1 MKYSPVRSRP
11 PHAWRPWPLR
21 PLFFACFTILC
32 LLLCILIE
40 LVVRGCSDDGCHVFG
55 GLSSVNLSRRT
66 NFAYNQL
73 PLVITV
79 SLGFLWAVAHHD
91 VIRLEPYFR
100 MSVPGGTTAA
110 DSIFLEYS
118 YDFGPFIPYYSMIVK
133 WAISPPINGE
143 SILIN
148 RHYVVLLSSCVLLL
162 ISFVVVPLMAGIF
175 NDTTLERRVLGHGY
189 RATIPSLGIV
199 NMSTSFT
206 YYAYNHAWHQTPLP
220 AFTNLD
226 PPYAVLP
233 VLNTT
238 ELNGGDDTWSADTTL
253 FEAALT
259 CETAGNITF
268 TDGTEMTGIITSQ
281 TGGHKAKLCDQIRTG
296 RENSDCNAYVTF
308 VTPWTSIALRV
319 SQGNGS
325 SVFMFAW
332 AAGADPKT
340 QFPGSPPPI
349 NITAIFCSTHYFSQ
363 PVRANFTVP
372 GGEIVLVDRTDVGG
386 RSPFIEVTQFEQ
398 IINAEFDVAE
408 IPEGYRNTAGDLV
421 ALGYIP
427 PLVPNTDSQLRQR
440 LGTRPTGLNRYFSI
454 PEGAAD
460 LTSYSVVYMDNVHGL
475 QALILSDRSPDNLA
489 ELLDPK
495 RLAAAYERTIQ
506 TLFALAVTVEIADSH
521 IPELVPITRHLFTRG
536 FVVSQFA
543 ARATQLSLTVVILIL
558 IVLAVKISWRPC
570 NLDGEPN
577 TLAEALRLL
586 AVSPELCA
594 KLENSEFHNQEE
606 ILEVFNKDGAR
617 YILDL
622 VPEQGPMVRAVG
634 VTDNSRLLAT
644 ASSEPPTQYQWP
656 LWIITGVGFVSCFVI
671 VGLAVA
677 LAFVFSISPAG
688 M

>member
-1 MKYSPVRSRP
+1 M
-11 PHAWRPWPLR
+11 
-21 PLFFACFTILC
+21 
-32 LLLCILIE
+32 LI
-40 LVVRGCSDDGCHVFG
+40 D
-55 GLSSVNLSRRT
+55 
-66 NFAYNQL
+66 
-73 PLVITV
+73 
-79 SLGFLWAVAHHD
+79 
-91 VIRLEPYFR
+91 
-100 MSVPGGTTAA
+100 
-110 DSIFLEYS
+110 
-118 YDFGPFIPYYSMIVK
+118 
-133 WAISPPINGE
+133 
-143 SILIN
+143 

-175 NDTTLERRVLGHGY
+175 NDTTLERLVLGHGY
-189 RATIPSLGIV
+189 RATIPPPGTV
-199 NMSTSFT
+199 TMSTSFT
-206 YYAYNHAWHQTPLP
+206 YYAYNHAWHQTQLP

-238 ELNGGDDTWSADTTL
+238 ELNVGDDTWSADTTL

-281 TGGHKAKLCDQIRTG
+281 TGGHKAKLCDQIWTDL
-296 RENSDCNAYVTF
+296 ENSDCDAYVTF

-349 NITAIFCSTHYFSQ
+349 NITAIFCATHYFSQ

-372 GGEIVLVDRTDVGG
+372 GGEIVHVDRTDVGG

-398 IINAEFDVAE
+398 IINAEFDVAG
-408 IPEGYRNTAGDLV
+408 ILEGYRNTAGDLV
-421 ALGYIP
+421 ELGYIP
-427 PLVPNTDSQLRQR
+427 TLVPNTDSQLRQR
-440 LGTRPTGLNRYFSI
+440 LGIRPASLNHYFSI

-460 LTSYSVVYMDNVHGL
+460 LTSHSVVYMDNVHGL
-475 QALILSDRSPDNLA
+475 QAVVLSDRTPDTLA

-506 TLFALAVTVEIADSH
+506 ALFALAVTVEIADSH
-521 IPELVPITRHLFTRG
+521 IPESVAVMRHLFTRG

-543 ARATQLSLTVVILIL
+543 ARATQLSLAVVMLIL
-558 IVLAVKISWRPC
+558 IVLAVKIAGRPC

-577 TLAEALRLL
+577 SLAEALRLL

-594 KLENSEFHNQEE
+594 KLENSEFHTQME
-606 ILEVFNKDGAR
+606 ILEVFNKDEAR

-656 LWIITGVGFVSCFVI
+656 LRIITGVGFVSCFVI
-671 VGLAVA
+671 VALAVGLAF
-677 LAFVFSISPAG
+677 LFSISPAG
-688 M
+688 V